1 LLTIRTRYRF
11 VDVATIGL
19 WSIAA
24 TSPELVALV
33 EEAGRVVSYG
43 ELAEAADRIGRG
55 LQEAGLQPG
64 DSVAVLLPNCADLV
78 AVYFATLQTGLYLV
92 PINWHLT
99 VAEAAYLLQDSNAAV
114 FVAHD
119 RFADAAV
126 QAADTAGIAPTA
138 RFAVG
143 SIPGVRPLGE
153 LGAGGSGRPLKR
165 TLGGPMVYTSG
176 TSGRPKGVRRPLT
189 GADPDQVPPVA
200 TWFFGLFGLRPYE
213 DHVHLCGSP
222 LYHTAV
228 LNFVGISVQLGH
240 PAVLMD
246 RWDPEQ
252 MLRLIARHRV
262 THSHMVPTQFHRLL
276 ALPEPVRTRY
286 DLSSLRVMIHGAA
299 PCPREIKQRMLQWWG
314 PVVVE
319 YYAASEGGGALIT
332 AEEWLE
338 RPGSVGRS
346 WPGSEIRVLDE
357 HGEDVPT
364 GETGQVYL
372 RMGDATFE
380 YYRDAAKT
388 KASWIGR
395 LFTVGD
401 IGYLDADGYLYL
413 CDRRSDMIIT
423 GGVNVYPAEVESELS
438 CHPAV
443 ADVAVFG
450 IPHEDWGE
458 EIKAVVQPEI
468 DVVPGPQLTAELL
481 AFLAGRVAKFKL
493 PRTIDYVD
501 ELPRDPN
508 GKLYKRRL
516 RDPYWAGRTRP
527 I

>member
-1 LLTIRTRYRF
+1 M
-11 VDVATIGL
+11 ATIGL
-19 WSIAA
+19 WGIAA
-24 TSPELVALV
+24 TSPELVAVV
-33 EEAGRVVSYG
+33 EQAGRVVSYG

-55 LQEAGLQPG
+55 LQEAGLRPG
-64 DSVAVLLPNCADLV
+64 DCVAAMLPNCAELV

-92 PINWHLT
+92 PINWHLA
-99 VAEAAYLLQDSNAAV
+99 VAEAVYVLRDSGAAV
-114 FVAHD
+114 FVAHE
-119 RFADAAV
+119 RFADAAGR
-126 QAADTAGIAPTA
+126 AADEAGIAPAA

-143 SIPGVRPLGE
+143 SIPGFRSLDE
-153 LGAGGSGRPLKR
+153 CGAGGLGRPAPR

-200 TWFFGLFGLRPYE
+200 TWFFGLFGLRPFE

-252 MLRLIARHRV
+252 MLRLIERHRV

-299 PCPREIKQRMLQWWG
+299 PCPQEIKRRMLQWWG
-314 PVVVE
+314 PVLVE

-332 AEEWLE
+332 AQEWLQ

-357 HGEDVPT
+357 HGVDVPT
-364 GETGQVYL
+364 GEAGQVYL
-372 RMGDATFE
+372 RMGDASFE
-380 YYRDAAKT
+380 YHHDAEKT
-388 KASWIGR
+388 RESWVGR

-450 IPHEDWGE
+450 IPHDDWGE
-458 EIKAVVQPEI
+458 EIKAVVQPERG
-468 DVVPGPQLTAELL
+468 VVPGPRLTAELL
-481 AFLAGRVAKFKL
+481 AFLAGRVAKFKV
-493 PRTIDYVD
+493 PRTVDYVD

-516 RDPYWAGRTRP
+516 RDPYWAGRSRA